1 MFRLQNNVPSTYIEQ
16 SRDFQLFCR
25 LYDCINNGVQFDI
38 STITD
43 ILDPIKVNDRIV
55 KLLATRVGFITDIDI
70 DNTVLRYILSAYPYI
85 IKNKG
90 TRKGIEAAVNAILH
104 AEHSIKAATVEVVN
118 KPAESSNQA
127 EYSVNIYTPIILSS
141 KTKKALNELL
151 KYILPVGYV
160 FDILPYDKLSGNE
173 PLETDLTLTT
183 SNIISVQGPLTT
195 TSSVR
200 GSNSRYIKT
209 YDKSSDGK
217 DVEVSDT
224 ISSNPDINRL
234 VNNFDTVE
242 VIGSKQYYAKATTTD
257 NKYKVTSVTDN
268 GFHNYKEN
276 DQTEG

>member
-43 ILDPIKVNDRIV
+43 ILDPIKVNDRVV

-118 KPAESSNQA
+118 KPAEGSNQA

-151 KYILPVGYV
+151 KYILPVGYI

-173 PLETDLTLTT
+173 PLKTDLTLTT
-183 SNIISVQGPLTT
+183 SNIIAVQGPLTT

-200 GSNSRYIKT
+200 GSNSSYIKT
-209 YDKSSDGK
+209 YESSGGK
-217 DVEVSDT
+217 DVEVSST

-234 VNNFDTVE
+234 VNNFDTIE
-242 VIGSKQYYAKATTTD
+242 VVGSKQYEAATD
-257 NKYKVTSVTDN
+257 AGSDYKVTHVTKN
-268 GFHNYKEN
+268 GFHKYEEN
-276 DQTEG
+276 D

>member
-85 IKNKG
+85 IRNKG

-104 AEHSIKAATVEVVN
+104 AEHSIKAATVEVIN
-118 KPAESSNQA
+118 KPAEGSNQA

-183 SNIISVQGPLTT
+183 SNIIAVQGPLTT

-200 GSNSRYIKT
+200 GSNSQYKT
-209 YDKSSDGK
+209 YVKSSDGK
-217 DVEVSDT
+217 DVEVSNT

-234 VNNFDTVE
+234 VNNFDTIE
-242 VIGSKQYYAKATTTD
+242 VIGSEQYKAATEASSD
-257 NKYKVTSVTDN
+257 YRVTHVTEN
-268 GFHNYKEN
+268 GFHKYKEN

>member
-43 ILDPIKVNDRIV
+43 ILDPIKVNDRVV

-85 IKNKG
+85 IRNKG

-104 AEHSIKAATVEVVN
+104 AEHSIKAATVEVIN
-118 KPAESSNQA
+118 KPAEGSNQA

-151 KYILPVGYV
+151 KYILPVGYI

-173 PLETDLTLTT
+173 PLKTDLTLTT
-183 SNIISVQGPLTT
+183 SNIIAVQGPLTT

-200 GSNSRYIKT
+200 GSNSQYKT
-209 YDKSSDGK
+209 YVKSPDGK
-217 DVEVSDT
+217 DVEVSNT

-234 VNNFDTVE
+234 VNNFDTIE
-242 VIGSKQYYAKATTTD
+242 VIGSEQYKAATEASSD
-257 NKYKVTSVTDN
+257 YRVTHVIEN
-268 GFHNYKEN
+268 GFHEYKEN

>member
-43 ILDPIKVNDRIV
+43 ILDPIKVNDRVV

-104 AEHSIKAATVEVVN
+104 AEHSIKAATVEVIN
-118 KPAESSNQA
+118 KPAEGSNQA

-151 KYILPVGYV
+151 KYILPVGYI

-173 PLETDLTLTT
+173 PLKTDLTLTT
-183 SNIISVQGPLTT
+183 SNIIAVQGPLTT

-200 GSNSRYIKT
+200 GSNSQYKT
-209 YDKSSDGK
+209 YVKSPDGK
-217 DVEVSDT
+217 DVEVSNT

-242 VIGSKQYYAKATTTD
+242 VIGSEQYRAATEASSD
-257 NKYKVTSVTDN
+257 YRVTHVTEN
-268 GFHNYKEN
+268 GFHKYKEN

>member
-43 ILDPIKVNDRIV
+43 ILDPIKVNDRVV

-104 AEHSIKAATVEVVN
+104 AEHSIKAATVEIIN
-118 KPAESSNQA
+118 KPAEGSNQA

-151 KYILPVGYV
+151 KYILPVGYI

-183 SNIISVQGPLTT
+183 SNIIAVQGPLTT
-195 TSSVR
+195 TSGVR
-200 GSNSRYIKT
+200 GSNSQYKT
-209 YDKSSDGK
+209 YVKSSDGK
-217 DVEVSDT
+217 DVEVSNT

-242 VIGSKQYYAKATTTD
+242 VIGSEQYRAATEAE
-257 NKYKVTSVTDN
+257 NKYKVTYVTEN
-268 GFHNYKEN
+268 GFHNYREN
-276 DQTEG
+276 DQTGG

>member
-43 ILDPIKVNDRIV
+43 ILDPIKVNDRVV

-118 KPAESSNQA
+118 KPAEGSNQA

-151 KYILPVGYV
+151 KYILPVGYI

-183 SNIISVQGPLTT
+183 SNIIAVQGPLTT

-200 GSNSRYIKT
+200 GSGSRY
-209 YDKSSDGK
+209 
-217 DVEVSDT
+217 T
-224 ISSNPDINRL
+224 INTKGESAAINTNPDINRL

-242 VIGSKQYYAKATTTD
+242 VIGSKQYYAKAAAAED
-257 NKYKVTSVTDN
+257 KYKVTYVTDN
-268 GFHNYKEN
+268 GFHDYDKN

>member
-43 ILDPIKVNDRIV
+43 ILDPIKVNDRVV

-104 AEHSIKAATVEVVN
+104 AEHSIKAATVEIVN
-118 KPAESSNQA
+118 KPAEGSNQA

-151 KYILPVGYV
+151 KYILPVGYI

-183 SNIISVQGPLTT
+183 SNIIAVQGPLTT

-200 GSNSRYIKT
+200 GSNSQYKT
-209 YDKSSDGK
+209 YVKSSDGK
-217 DVEVSDT
+217 DVEVSNT

-242 VIGSKQYYAKATTTD
+242 VIGSEQYRAATEAE
-257 NKYKVTSVTDN
+257 NKYKVTYVTEN
-268 GFHNYKEN
+268 GFHNYREN

>member
-43 ILDPIKVNDRIV
+43 ILDPIKVNDRVV

-118 KPAESSNQA
+118 KPAEGSNQA

-151 KYILPVGYV
+151 KYILPVGYI

-173 PLETDLTLTT
+173 PLKTDLTLTT
-183 SNIISVQGPLTT
+183 SNIIAVQGPLIT

-200 GSNSRYIKT
+200 GSGSKYTNKENES
-209 YDKSSDGK
+209 
-217 DVEVSDT
+217 VS
-224 ISSNPDINRL
+224 ISTNADINRL

-242 VIGSKQYYAKATTTD
+242 VIGSKQYRAATEASSD
-257 NKYKVTSVTDN
+257 YRVTHVTEN
-268 GFHNYKEN
+268 GFHKYKEN

>member
-43 ILDPIKVNDRIV
+43 ILDPIKVNDRVV

-104 AEHSIKAATVEVVN
+104 AEHSIKAATVEVIN
-118 KPAESSNQA
+118 KPAEGSNQA

-151 KYILPVGYV
+151 KYILPVGYI

-173 PLETDLTLTT
+173 PLKTDLTLTT
-183 SNIISVQGPLTT
+183 SNIIAVQGPLTT

-200 GSNSRYIKT
+200 GSNSQYKT
-209 YDKSSDGK
+209 YVKSSDGK
-217 DVEVSDT
+217 DVEVSNT

-242 VIGSKQYYAKATTTD
+242 VIGSEQYRAATEAE
-257 NKYKVTSVTDN
+257 NKYKVTYVTEN
-268 GFHNYKEN
+268 GFHDYREN

>member
-43 ILDPIKVNDRIV
+43 ILDPIKVNDRVV

-118 KPAESSNQA
+118 KPAEGSNQA
-127 EYSVNIYTPIILSS
+127 GYSVNIYTPIILSS

-183 SNIISVQGPLTT
+183 SNIIAVQGPLTT

-200 GSNSRYIKT
+200 GSNSSYIKT
-209 YDKSSDGK
+209 YKSSGGK
-217 DVEVSDT
+217 DVEVSST
-224 ISSNPDINRL
+224 ISSNPDIHRL
-234 VNNFDTVE
+234 VNNFDTIE
-242 VIGSKQYYAKATTTD
+242 VIGSEQYAKATTTA
-257 NKYKVTSVTDN
+257 NKYKVTYVTEN

>member
-104 AEHSIKAATVEVVN
+104 AEHSIKAATVEIVN
-118 KPAESSNQA
+118 KPAEGSNQA
-127 EYSVNIYTPIILSS
+127 GYSVNIYTPIILSS

-151 KYILPVGYV
+151 KYILPVGYI

-173 PLETDLTLTT
+173 PLKTDLTLTT
-183 SNIISVQGPLTT
+183 SNIIAVQGPLTT

-200 GSNSRYIKT
+200 GSGSQY
-209 YDKSSDGK
+209 
-217 DVEVSDT
+217 T
-224 ISSNPDINRL
+224 INKEGESAAISTNTDINRL
-234 VNNFDTVE
+234 VNNFDTAE
-242 VIGSKQYYAKATTTD
+242 VIGSKQYYAQATTTD
-257 NKYKVTSVTDN
+257 DKYKVTYVTDN
-268 GFHNYKEN
+268 GFHDYKEN

>member
-1 MFRLQNNVPSTYIEQ
+1 MLFAIEAGDLTY
-16 SRDFQLFCR
+16 SADSV
-25 LYDCINNGVQFDI
+25 NI

-43 ILDPIKVNDRIV
+43 ILDPIKVNDRVV

-104 AEHSIKAATVEVVN
+104 AEHSIKAATVEIVN
-118 KPAESSNQA
+118 KPAEGSNQA

-151 KYILPVGYV
+151 KYILPVGYI
-160 FDILPYDKLSGNE
+160 FDILPYDKLSGDK
-173 PLETDLTLTT
+173 PLETDLILTT

-200 GSNSRYIKT
+200 GS
-209 YDKSSDGK
+209 SSQYTNK
-217 DVEVSDT
+217 DSESVN
-224 ISSNPDINRL
+224 ISTNTDINRL
-234 VNNFDTVE
+234 VNNFDTIE
-242 VIGSKQYYAKATTTD
+242 VIGSEQYAKATTTED
-257 NKYKVTSVTDN
+257 KYKVTYVTDN

>member
-43 ILDPIKVNDRIV
+43 ILDPIKVNDRVV

-90 TRKGIEAAVNAILH
+90 TRKGIETAVNAILH
-104 AEHSIKAATVEVVN
+104 AEHSIKAATVEIVN
-118 KPAESSNQA
+118 KPAEDSNQIG
-127 EYSVNIYTPIILSS
+127 YSVNIYTPIILSS

-151 KYILPVGYV
+151 KYILPVGYI
-160 FDILPYDKLSGNE
+160 FDILPYDKLSGDK

-200 GSNSRYIKT
+200 GSKSEYINEEGESPYISTDT
-209 YDKSSDGK
+209 Y
-217 DVEVSDT
+217 
-224 ISSNPDINRL
+224 INRL
-234 VNNFDTVE
+234 VNNFDTTE
-242 VIGSKQYYAKATTTD
+242 IIGSRQYASATEAED
-257 NKYKVTSVTDN
+257 KYKVTYVTKN
-268 GFHNYKEN
+268 NFHEYDKN

>member
-43 ILDPIKVNDRIV
+43 ILDPIKVNDRVV

-118 KPAESSNQA
+118 KPAEGSNQA

-183 SNIISVQGPLTT
+183 SNIIAVQGPLTT

-200 GSNSRYIKT
+200 GSNSQYTINEEG
-209 YDKSSDGK
+209 KSAA
-217 DVEVSDT
+217 
-224 ISSNPDINRL
+224 ISTNIDINRL

-242 VIGSKQYYAKATTTD
+242 VIGSKQ
-257 NKYKVTSVTDN
+257 
-268 GFHNYKEN
+268 
-276 DQTEG
+276 

>member
-43 ILDPIKVNDRIV
+43 ILDPIKVNDRVV

-104 AEHSIKAATVEVVN
+104 AEHSIKAATVEIIN
-118 KPAESSNQA
+118 KPAEGSNQA

-151 KYILPVGYV
+151 KYILPVGYI

-173 PLETDLTLTT
+173 PLKTDLTLTT
-183 SNIISVQGPLTT
+183 SNIIAVQGPLTT

-200 GSNSRYIKT
+200 GSNSQYKT
-209 YDKSSDGK
+209 YVKSPDGK
-217 DVEVSDT
+217 DVEVSNT

-234 VNNFDTVE
+234 VNNFDTIE
-242 VIGSKQYYAKATTTD
+242 VIGSEQYKAATEASSD
-257 NKYKVTSVTDN
+257 YRVTHVTEN
-268 GFHNYKEN
+268 GFHKYKEN
-276 DQTEG
+276 DQIEG

>member
-43 ILDPIKVNDRIV
+43 ILDPIKVNDRVV

-90 TRKGIEAAVNAILH
+90 TRKGIETAVNAILH
-104 AEHSIKAATVEVVN
+104 AEHSIKAATVEIVN
-118 KPAESSNQA
+118 KPAEGSSQA
-127 EYSVNIYTPIILSS
+127 GYSVNIYTPIILSS

-151 KYILPVGYV
+151 KYILPVGYI
-160 FDILPYDKLSGNE
+160 FDILPYDKLSGDK

-183 SNIISVQGPLTT
+183 SNIVSVQGPLTT

-200 GSNSRYIKT
+200 GSGSKYIINEKGE
-209 YDKSSDGK
+209 SAA
-217 DVEVSDT
+217 
-224 ISSNPDINRL
+224 ISANTDIDRL
-234 VNNFDTVE
+234 VNNFDTTE
-242 VIGSKQYYAKATTTD
+242 VIGSKQYTSATKAED
-257 NKYKVTSVTDN
+257 KYKVTYVTPN
-268 GFHNYKEN
+268 GFHDYEKK
-276 DQTEG
+276 

>member
-118 KPAESSNQA
+118 KPAEGSNQA

-200 GSNSRYIKT
+200 GSNSQYKT
-209 YDKSSDGK
+209 YVKSSEGK
-217 DVEVSDT
+217 DAEVSST
-224 ISSNPDINRL
+224 ISTNTDINRL

-242 VIGSKQYYAKATTTD
+242 VVGSKQYYVKAAAAE
-257 NKYKVTSVTDN
+257 NKYKVTYVTDN
-268 GFHNYKEN
+268 GFHDYKEN